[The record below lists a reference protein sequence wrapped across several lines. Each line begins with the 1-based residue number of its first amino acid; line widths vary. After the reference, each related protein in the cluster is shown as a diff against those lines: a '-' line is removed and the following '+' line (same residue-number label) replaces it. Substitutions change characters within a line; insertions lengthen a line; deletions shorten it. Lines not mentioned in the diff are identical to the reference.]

1 MNLHGTQKKSIYK
14 NSTYEKID
22 NEKKKWMKSTRR
34 TKAWQSHFWK
44 INIFTF
50 PRYYQIKNRF
60 QICRQKQH
68 GDPRRHPQTENRTSQ
83 QCVCAV
89 VESLADAFVV
99 MKSEEKQ

>member
-1 MNLHGTQKKSIYK
+1 MDEEHEEDEGMTITFLKNKHFHIPSIL
-14 NSTYEKID
+14 S
-22 NEKKKWMKSTRR
+22 
-34 TKAWQSHFWK
+34 
-44 INIFTF
+44 
-50 PRYYQIKNRF
+50 YQIKNRF

-99 MKSEEKQ
+99 MKSEEKQLKKAPRVTS